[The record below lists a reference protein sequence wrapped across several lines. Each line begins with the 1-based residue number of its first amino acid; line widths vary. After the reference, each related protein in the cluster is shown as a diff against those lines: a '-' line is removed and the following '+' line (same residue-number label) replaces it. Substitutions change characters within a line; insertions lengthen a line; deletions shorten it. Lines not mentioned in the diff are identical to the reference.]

1 MGSEDEA
8 PATRRRRAWL
18 AAVLMLA
25 NPIVGMLYVDRPH
38 RAAVYFG
45 LFLLGPFGA
54 FVLARNGLWP
64 AGISWIPVLFLV
76 ALVGVVDAYRI
87 ARQYE
92 HGFAGGWFTTW
103 KGLLAVAVVSLVV
116 IFGFRAFLF
125 EPFRTP
131 SVAMLP
137 TLKMGDEFF
146 VSKLAFRGAPVQR
159 GDVVVFRLPGKD
171 VAYVKRV
178 IGLPGD
184 VIVYDQTSKSVTIN
198 GSVVGTEPLG
208 ASAEDGPLLLARET
222 IGDRSHS
229 VAVRQGFPG
238 LGGTYRVPDGHYFV
252 LGDNR
257 DNSRDSRFS
266 DFGFIPAENIFGKV
280 IFVWWNTGDPR
291 RAGIAIE

>member
-1 MGSEDEA
+1 MGSEEDA
-8 PATRRRRAWL
+8 PAARRRRAWL
-18 AAVLMLA
+18 ASVLTLS
-25 NPIVGMLYVDRPH
+25 NPIVGMLYVDRPR

-45 LFLLGPFGA
+45 LLLLCPFGA

-64 AGISWIPVLFLV
+64 AGLSWIPVVYVV
-76 ALVGVVDAYRI
+76 ALVSVVDAYRI
-87 ARQYE
+87 GRQHE
-92 HGFAGGWFTTW
+92 HGFVGGWFTTW

-116 IFGFRAFLF
+116 IFAFRAFLF
-125 EPFRTP
+125 EPFRIP

-137 TLKMGDEFF
+137 TLKVGDEIF

-171 VAYVKRV
+171 VLYVKRV

-184 VIVYDQTSKSVTIN
+184 VVVYDPTSKSLTIN
-198 GSVVGTEPLG
+198 GSAVGTEPLG

-229 VAVRQGFPG
+229 VAVRQGLLGF
-238 LGGTYRVPDGHYFV
+238 GGTYRVPDGHYFV

-266 DFGFIPAENIFGKV
+266 EFGFIPAEGIAGKV
-280 IFVWWNTGDPR
+280 MFVWWNTGDPH
-291 RAGIAIE
+291 RAGIAVE